1 MQSVWTPKL
10 TENGET
16 PIYRRLLDALA
27 EDIADGRLKDGERL
41 PPQRDLAHRLSIS
54 LGSVTR
60 AYDEA
65 LRRGLVEAHVGRGTF
80 VADRR
85 KAGDAPGV
93 IDLSANTAPIDFGAL
108 SSLVQQAMGKRSI
121 LPGLHDYQPP
131 PGREADRKA
140 AAAWI
145 ARTANYPDLDWNDVI
160 TCAGT
165 QNALA
170 VVLSSLCR
178 PGDVV
183 LCEAMTFPGMR
194 LLALQLGLTLR
205 GVAMDGE
212 GMEPGALE
220 RAVRETGAKMVYVLP
235 TLQNP
240 TTRSM
245 SAARRGEIAAIA
257 RQHDLWILEDDIY
270 ACCAAPDGPPIA
282 AFAPERTFYATS
294 LSKIVSPGLRAGYL
308 VAPKG
313 EAFERCLRGFRAL
326 MHSPCGLS
334 GAVAAHLL
342 ESFAADEIAE
352 RVRVETA
359 GRIGLTLDLLNG
371 FAAKPAAPSSL
382 HVWIPCA
389 QADRMASRL
398 LGEGVRISP
407 ASAFESG
414 GAEAESGLRLCVG
427 AAPSR
432 PVLARALGI
441 VRSALAAGPG
451 QVLQTA
457 L

>member
-1 MQSVWTPKL
+1 MWVPRL
-10 TENGET
+10 AEGAEG
-16 PIYRRLLDALA
+16 PIYQRLLDVLA
-27 EDIADGRLKDGERL
+27 GDIAGGKLKEGERL

-80 VADRR
+80 VSGRR
-85 KAGDAPGV
+85 KAEETSGL
-93 IDLSANTAPIDFGAL
+93 IDLSTNTAPIDFGAL

-121 LPGLHDYQPP
+121 LSGAFDYQPP
-131 PGREADRKA
+131 PGRDADRKA

-145 ARTANYPDLDWNDVI
+145 ARSANFPDLDWTHVI
-160 TCAGT
+160 TCGGT

-170 VVLSSLCR
+170 AVFSSLCR

-194 LLALQLGLTLR
+194 LLAAQLGLALR
-205 GVAMDGE
+205 GVAMDRD

-220 RAVRETGAKMVYVLP
+220 RAVRESGAKAVYVLP
-235 TLQNP
+235 TQQNP
-240 TTRSM
+240 TTRTM
-245 SAARRGEIAAIA
+245 SAARRAEIAAIA
-257 RQHDLWILEDDIY
+257 RQHDLWIVEDDIY
-270 ACCAAPDGPPIA
+270 APCAAPDVAPIA
-282 AFAPERTFYATS
+282 ALAPERTFYATS

-313 EAFERCLRGFRAL
+313 DPFERCLRGFRAL

-342 ESFAADEIAE
+342 DSFAADEIAAEVRAESAE
-352 RVRVETA
+352 RIA
-359 GRIGLTLDLLNG
+359 LALSLLDG
-371 FAAKPAAPSSL
+371 FAVKPGSPSSL
-382 HVWIPCA
+382 HLWISCP
-389 QADRMASRL
+389 QADRMASL
-398 LGEGVRISP
+398 LFGEGVRLSP
-407 ASAFESG
+407 ASAFEVN
-414 GAEAESGLRLCVG
+414 GAPAESGLRLCVG
-427 AAPSR
+427 AAANR
-432 PVLARALGI
+432 PVLTKALGI
-441 VRSALAAGPG
+441 VKSALTAAPD
-451 QVLQTA
+451 QMLQTA

>member
-1 MQSVWTPKL
+1 MWAPELKES
-10 TENGET
+10 GET

-27 EDIADGRLKDGERL
+27 EDIAGGRLKDGERL

-80 VADRR
+80 VSDRR
-85 KAGDAPGV
+85 KIGDTSGL
-93 IDLSANTAPIDFGAL
+93 IDLSTNTAPIDFGGL
-108 SSLVQQAMGKRSI
+108 SSLIQQAMGKRSI
-121 LPGLHDYQPP
+121 LPGLYDYQPP

-165 QNALA
+165 QNGLA
-170 VVLSSLCR
+170 VALSSLCR

-194 LLALQLGLTLR
+194 LLAVQLGLTLR

-220 RAVRETGAKMVYVLP
+220 QAVRETGAKMVYVLP

-240 TTRSM
+240 TTRTM
-245 SAARRGEIAAIA
+245 SAARRGEIAALA
-257 RQHDLWILEDDIY
+257 CKHDLWILEDDIY
-270 ACCAAPDGPPIA
+270 ACCAAPDVPPIA

-342 ESFAADEIAE
+342 ESFAADEIAAG
-352 RVRVETA
+352 VRAETA
-359 GRIGLTLDLLNG
+359 ERIRLALDLLDG
-371 FAAKPAAPSSL
+371 FAARPGAPSSL
-382 HVWIPCA
+382 HLWIPCPR
-389 QADRMASRL
+389 ADRMASRL
-398 LGEGVRISP
+398 LGEGVRLSP
-407 ASAFESG
+407 ASAFEAG

-427 AAPSR
+427 PAASR
-432 PVLARALGI
+432 PVLAKALGL
-441 VRSALAAGPG
+441 VRSALTADPG
-451 QVLQTA
+451 QMLQTA